1 MTHRHSFYILLLSL
15 AFAIAATASAQT
27 GNKELDRLIG
37 IATML
42 RSADA
47 AVFNRA
53 QKMLED
59 DALWTPMDELGR
71 LQKTECTPAESVTRF
86 KLNRLLSRA
95 DGQRKYV
102 TSRGDFLNGEDE
114 RYDYSLYERSLHAH
128 QSATYQLKG
137 RIGQQTFVLVPHAT
151 SSHGLSLSVSAPGVK
166 TEAVRTLPNGC
177 IVVKTSGKL
186 TKEQRI
192 TLSVKN
198 NSSTPQSFILI
209 NHNSR
214 K

>member
-1 MTHRHSFYILLLSL
+1 MIHRQPFHILLLVI
-15 AFAIAATASAQT
+15 AFAITAAANAQT

-59 DALWTPMDELGR
+59 DAQWTPMDELGR

-86 KLNRLLSRA
+86 KLNRLLSRV

-114 RYDYSLYERSLHAH
+114 RYDYSLYERSLRAH
-128 QSATYQLKG
+128 QSATYSLKG
-137 RIGQQTFVLVPHAT
+137 RVGQQTFVLVPHAT
-151 SSHGLSLSVSAPGVK
+151 ASHGLSVSVSAPGVT
-166 TEAVRTLPNGC
+166 TEAPRTLANGC

-186 TKEQRI
+186 AKEQSI
-192 TLSVKN
+192 TLCVKN
-198 NSSTPQSFILI
+198 SSGAPQSFVLI

>member
-1 MTHRHSFYILLLSL
+1 MKRLLPLYIAVL
-15 AFAIAATASAQT
+15 AFVLADSAAAQT
-27 GNKELDRLIG
+27 GNKELDRLVG

-71 LQKTECTPAESVTRF
+71 LQATECTPAEKVTRF

-114 RYDYSLYERSLHAH
+114 RYDYSLYERSLRAR
-128 QSATYQLKG
+128 QSATYSLKG
-137 RIGQQTFVLVPHAT
+137 RVGQQTFVLVPHSA
-151 SSHGLSLSVSAPGVK
+151 SANGLSLSVSAPGVTFNAPK
-166 TEAVRTLPNGC
+166 KLPNGC
-177 IVVKTSGKL
+177 LLVSTAGKL
-186 TKEQRI
+186 SKEQRI
-192 TLSVKN
+192 TLCVKN
-198 NSSTPQSFILI
+198 ASAAPQSFVLI